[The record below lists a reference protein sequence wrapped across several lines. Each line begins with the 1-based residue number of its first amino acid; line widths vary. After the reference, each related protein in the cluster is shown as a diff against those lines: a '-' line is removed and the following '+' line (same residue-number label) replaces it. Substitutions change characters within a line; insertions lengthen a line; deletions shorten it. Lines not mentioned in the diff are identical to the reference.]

1 MVITL
6 LLSVT
11 IANAQIK
18 NQTTET
24 VTINGNCSM
33 CKKTIETAAYAK
45 NVAQLTWNENTQIA
59 TVIYDKNKTTSSEI
73 LKRVAKVGY
82 DNEKYIA
89 PDAVYNKLHGCCQYD
104 RKIKAKKVTP

>member
-1 MVITL
+1 MVITV

-18 NQTTET
+18 NKTTET

-33 CKKTIETAAYAK
+33 CKKTIETAANVK
-45 NVAQLTWNENTQIA
+45 NIAQVSWDENTQIA
-59 TVIYDKNKTTSSEI
+59 TLIYDKQKTTSADI

-82 DNEKYIA
+82 DNEKFIA
-89 PDAVYNKLHGCCQYD
+89 PDAVYDKLHGCCQYD
-104 RKIKAKKVTP
+104 RKIKDSKATK